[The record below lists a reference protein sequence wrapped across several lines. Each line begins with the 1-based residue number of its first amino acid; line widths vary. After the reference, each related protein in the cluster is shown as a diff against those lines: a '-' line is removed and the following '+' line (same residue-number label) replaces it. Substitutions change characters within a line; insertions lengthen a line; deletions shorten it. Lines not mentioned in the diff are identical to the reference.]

1 MKTRGLFLSALMM
14 GAVMVGCSNEEVVE
28 NKFQTP
34 DGNEYFMAVNFFG
47 SGAGSRAA
55 EDYAAAEG
63 DEATVNNAVFYFLD
77 ENGNSCADPY
87 THGALTLGESTHHAD
102 SDDKESTPIIVMK
115 NPTATPASIVV
126 LLNVPKD
133 FVAANYTSLSAL
145 QGIAGD
151 YVGNANGFVMS
162 NSVYA
167 DASNN
172 VIIGAPVSAENIYET
187 KEDLQVGL
195 ENNSATA
202 VPVHVERVLAKVKVV
217 NNVAAEDVSETTI
230 DLTSATEDG
239 QTATTEDVA
248 IKVTIDGWWL
258 DNAKDQSYMVKNLN
272 PSVFDA
278 TATWWNDA
286 ANLRSYWA
294 ESYASANLENGSW
307 DSHVTTDIYCHE
319 NTGEN
324 PTQLVVAATLSVGE
338 DEGTTL
344 VRWRNTYYT
353 EEGFKIAYINYF
365 NSTNKYYYKT
375 SEETYEIITADM
387 IDFAVNT
394 NEDDDVT
401 AKDYEAIVT
410 LNTEETIY
418 TVTGEGESQVAT
430 EVAAETVNEALGSA
444 TVKYWN
450 GGKTYYYVP
459 INHLAASGE
468 NAIVRNHVYTLN
480 LNSVAGLGTPV
491 ANPEKVIIPTKV
503 EDDTLS
509 YITASVYV
517 LKWRTVSQEVALN

>member
-1 MKTRGLFLSALMM
+1 M
-14 GAVMVGCSNEEVVE
+14 
-28 NKFQTP
+28 
-34 DGNEYFMAVNFFG
+34 
-47 SGAGSRAA
+47 
-55 EDYAAAEG
+55 
-63 DEATVNNAVFYFLD
+63 
-77 ENGNSCADPY
+77 
-87 THGALTLGESTHHAD
+87 
-102 SDDKESTPIIVMK
+102 
-115 NPTATPASIVV
+115 
-126 LLNVPKD
+126 
-133 FVAANYTSLSAL
+133 
-145 QGIAGD
+145 
-151 YVGNANGFVMS
+151 
-162 NSVYA
+162 
-167 DASNN
+167 
-172 VIIGAPVSAENIYET
+172 
-187 KEDLQVGL
+187 
-195 ENNSATA
+195 
-202 VPVHVERVLAKVKVV
+202 
-217 NNVAAEDVSETTI
+217 
-230 DLTSATEDG
+230 
-239 QTATTEDVA
+239 
-248 IKVTIDGWWL
+248 
-258 DNAKDQSYMVKNLN
+258 
-272 PSVFDA
+272 
-278 TATWWNDA
+278 
-286 ANLRSYWA
+286 
-294 ESYASANLENGSW
+294 ENGSW

-319 NTGEN
+319 NTGDN

-375 SEETYEIITADM
+375 SETEFALITADM

-418 TVTGEGESQVAT
+418 TYDGETAT